1 MLTLLILI
9 PLLGS
14 LIILPMSDTL
24 ESHSQ
29 MKKIA
34 LTTSLINF
42 FISLFICYHFDSSTS
57 QYQFVSE
64 FNQLNFCHL
73 NFGID
78 GISLY
83 FVLLTTFVTPI
94 ALLSNYTNITKSL
107 KFFLISFLVLET
119 LQICAFISLDLL
131 LFYIFFESVLPIL
144 FIVIVIFGH
153 GNDRFRSA
161 FLFFLYTL
169 AGSLPMLLC
178 ILLIYSY
185 IGSTDFQLISLYE
198 ISLDSQKILWLGFFL
213 AFAVKTPLYPFIIWL
228 PKAHS
233 DSPLAGSILLAA
245 TILKLATYGYLRV
258 LINFLPDATNYFSPL
273 IQTVAIISLIY
284 ASFST
289 IIQQDTK
296 RLIAYSSV
304 AHMAV
309 VVLGL
314 FSNNL
319 QGIEGAILLAIG
331 HGFTSPALF
340 ICVGGIIYDRTG
352 TRIINY
358 IRGLATYMPVFT
370 ILFFIFTLCNTG
382 VPLSINWIGEQL
394 SLMGIWQ
401 QNPIIACLGASG
413 ILLSA
418 CYSLFLY
425 NRISYGNLS
434 PYLPPLKDLNRRE
447 YYLLI
452 SLLIPTLV
460 FGILP
465 NVLLTPLHMSVTSLL
480 YVVPIITPFQL
491 TDIGSP
497 ALPLQKQ
504 ETVNNTSIVASS
516 PLASSSCFTKLNLDK
531 KLTDEQFFE
540 WLIGFID
547 AEGNFDIRK
556 ISNRPYAFEFRFRIG
571 LHSYDTEVLVK
582 IQNNLGMG
590 SITHITIKNDKA
602 RSLRLEKK
610 STFIISKQEDVNKLI
625 AILDKYGPLN
635 TTKYLDFLS
644 WKKAFLLYISSKEK
658 SIIEKEIIKSEI
670 LTLKNNN
677 NRGRTDFAMATIN
690 NIVIKPYWLL
700 GFIEGE
706 GCFSIQK
713 HAKYLTIMSSFIL
726 TQTLEQKPVMVAIQ
740 TFLNNL
746 EPLNSLDTKV
756 KLIVQEKNI
765 YIQKAKSTIRVY
777 VTNYSFITNYLIPFL
792 DSLVFS
798 SIKELDYLDWK
809 SVIKIKAL
817 KKHLTEEGSEV
828 IKLTI
833 SRMNQNRKSTAFNN
847 SSNELNFNL
856 FNNNLD

>member
-34 LTTSLINF
+34 LSTSLINF
-42 FISLFICYHFDSSTS
+42 FISLFIWYHFDSSTS

-119 LQICAFISLDLL
+119 LQICAFVSLDLL

-178 ILLIYSY
+178 ILLIYNY

-198 ISLDSQKILWLGFFL
+198 ISLNSQKILWLGFFL
-213 AFAVKTPLYPFIIWL
+213 AFAIKTPLYPFIIWL

-382 VPLSINWIGEQL
+382 IPLSINFLGEQL
-394 SLMGIWQ
+394 SLLGIWQ
-401 QNPIIACLGASG
+401 QNPIITILGASG

-418 CYSLFLY
+418 CYSIFLY
-425 NRISYGNLS
+425 NRISYGNIS
-434 PYLPPLKDLNRRE
+434 PYFWYITE
-447 YYLLI
+447 YFIRLI
-452 SLLIPTLV
+452 T
-460 FGILP
+460 
-465 NVLLTPLHMSVTSLL
+465 
-480 YVVPIITPFQL
+480 YV
-491 TDIGSP
+491 S
-497 ALPLQKQ
+497 
-504 ETVNNTSIVASS
+504 N
-516 PLASSSCFTKLNLDK
+516 
-531 KLTDEQFFE
+531 FF
-540 WLIGFID
+540 
-547 AEGNFDIRK
+547 
-556 ISNRPYAFEFRFRIG
+556 
-571 LHSYDTEVLVK
+571 
-582 IQNNLGMG
+582 
-590 SITHITIKNDKA
+590 
-602 RSLRLEKK
+602 
-610 STFIISKQEDVNKLI
+610 
-625 AILDKYGPLN
+625 
-635 TTKYLDFLS
+635 
-644 WKKAFLLYISSKEK
+644 
-658 SIIEKEIIKSEI
+658 
-670 LTLKNNN
+670 
-677 NRGRTDFAMATIN
+677 
-690 NIVIKPYWLL
+690 NI
-700 GFIEGE
+700 
-706 GCFSIQK
+706 
-713 HAKYLTIMSSFIL
+713 
-726 TQTLEQKPVMVAIQ
+726 
-740 TFLNNL
+740 
-746 EPLNSLDTKV
+746 
-756 KLIVQEKNI
+756 
-765 YIQKAKSTIRVY
+765 
-777 VTNYSFITNYLIPFL
+777 
-792 DSLVFS
+792 
-798 SIKELDYLDWK
+798 
-809 SVIKIKAL
+809 
-817 KKHLTEEGSEV
+817 
-828 IKLTI
+828 
-833 SRMNQNRKSTAFNN
+833 
-847 SSNELNFNL
+847 
-856 FNNNLD
+856 